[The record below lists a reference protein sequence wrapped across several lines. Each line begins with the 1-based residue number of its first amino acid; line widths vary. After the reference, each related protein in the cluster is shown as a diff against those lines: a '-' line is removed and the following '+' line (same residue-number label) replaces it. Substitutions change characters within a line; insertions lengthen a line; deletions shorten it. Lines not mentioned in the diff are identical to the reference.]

1 MVHVLDLLAVAPGHL
16 DEVRRRVRDD
26 YGLVMT
32 ELDVQLVH
40 TWMSPAVELVDRPT
54 ELLLLWEVPD
64 VAAFWRARRIAAE
77 DARVL
82 TFWDA
87 VTPLL
92 AGRERKLLCDPADT
106 TVLR

>member
-1 MVHVLDLLAVAPGHL
+1 MVHVSDLLAVAPGHL
-16 DEVRRRVRDD
+16 DEVRRRVLDD
-26 YGLVMT
+26 YGPVMT

-40 TWMSPAVELVDRPT
+40 TWINPAVELIDRPT

-64 VAAFWRARRIAAE
+64 VAAFWRARRMAAA

-82 TFWDA
+82 AFWDA
-87 VTPLL
+87 VTPVL
-92 AGRERKLLCDPADT
+92 ASRERKVLCDPEDT